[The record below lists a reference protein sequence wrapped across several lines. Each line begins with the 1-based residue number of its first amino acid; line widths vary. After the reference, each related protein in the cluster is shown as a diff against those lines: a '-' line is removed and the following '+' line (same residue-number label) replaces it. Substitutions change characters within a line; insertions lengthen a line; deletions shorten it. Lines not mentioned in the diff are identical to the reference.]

1 VSKNEKKL
9 KLVLASSSPF
19 RRQLLAQL
27 QVPFKVV
34 IPDIDETPRA
44 QEEPQ
49 GLVERLAIEKAQVVG
64 VNLTD
69 SLIIGSD
76 QVASYEGKIVGKPG
90 DRATAIEQLLG
101 ASGQTVRLYT
111 GVALLN
117 SNSGVIRSRVIPY
130 EVVFRDITLAMI
142 EGYLE
147 REEPYGCCGSL
158 QADGLGV
165 AFLAR
170 ISGDD
175 PSALI
180 GLPLITVI
188 DLLAQEN
195 YPIF

>member
-1 VSKNEKKL
+1 MSKNEKKPR
-9 KLVLASSSPF
+9 LVLASSSPF

-27 QVPFKVV
+27 QVPFTVV
-34 IPDIDETPRA
+34 VPDVDETVRA
-44 QEEPQ
+44 QEEAQ
-49 GLVERLAIEKAQVVG
+49 GLVERLAIEKAHVVG
-64 VNLTD
+64 AHLSD

-76 QVASYEGKIVGKPG
+76 QVASYDGQIVGKPG
-90 DRATAIEQLLG
+90 DRATAVKQLLA

-130 EVVFRDITLAMI
+130 EVVFKDITRARI
-142 EGYLE
+142 ERYLE
-147 REEPYGCCGSL
+147 REQPYGWCGSL
-158 QADGLGV
+158 RADGLGV
-165 AFLAR
+165 ALLAR

-195 YPIF
+195 YPVL

>member
-1 VSKNEKKL
+1 MSKNEKKPE
-9 KLVLASSSPF
+9 LVLASSSPF

-64 VNLTD
+64 VNLPN

-76 QVASYEGKIVGKPG
+76 QVASYDGKIVGKPG

-130 EVVFRDITLAMI
+130 EVVFRDITLATI

-165 AFLAR
+165 ALLAR
-170 ISGDD
+170 ISGND

-195 YPIF
+195 YSIF

>member
-1 VSKNEKKL
+1 MSKNEKKPE
-9 KLVLASSSPF
+9 LVLASSSPF
-19 RRQLLAQL
+19 RRQLLTQL

-49 GLVERLAIEKAQVVG
+49 ALVERLAIEKAQVVG
-64 VNLTD
+64 VNLSD
-69 SLIIGSD
+69 ALIIGSD
-76 QVASYEGKIVGKPG
+76 QVASYGGKIVGKPG
-90 DRATAIEQLLG
+90 DRATAIDQLLG

-117 SNSGVIRSRVIPY
+117 SKSGVIRSRVIPY

-165 AFLAR
+165 ALLAR

>member
-1 VSKNEKKL
+1 MSKNEKKPR
-9 KLVLASSSPF
+9 LVLASSSPF
-19 RRQLLAQL
+19 RRKLLAQL
-27 QVPFKVV
+27 QVPFTVV
-34 IPDIDETPRA
+34 VPDIDETVRA

-49 GLVERLAIEKAQVVG
+49 GLVERLAIEKAHVVG
-64 VNLTD
+64 AHLSD

-76 QVASYEGKIVGKPG
+76 QVASYGGEIVGKPG
-90 DRATAIEQLLG
+90 DRATAVKQLLA
-101 ASGQTVRLYT
+101 ASGQRVRLYT

-130 EVVFRDITLAMI
+130 EVVFRDITRAMI
-142 EGYLE
+142 ERYLA

-158 QADGLGV
+158 RADGLGV
-165 AFLAR
+165 ALLAR

-188 DLLAQEN
+188 DLLAKEN
-195 YPIF
+195 YRVL

>member
-1 VSKNEKKL
+1 MSKNEKKPR
-9 KLVLASSSPF
+9 LVLASSSPF

-27 QVPFKVV
+27 QVPFTVV
-34 IPDIDETPRA
+34 VPDIDETVRA
-44 QEEPQ
+44 QEEAQ
-49 GLVERLAIEKAQVVG
+49 GLVERLAIEKAHVVG
-64 VNLTD
+64 AHLSD

-76 QVASYEGKIVGKPG
+76 QVALYDGKIVGKPA
-90 DRATAIEQLLG
+90 DHATAVKQLLA

-130 EVVFRDITLAMI
+130 EVVFRDITRAMI
-142 EGYLE
+142 ERYLE
-147 REEPYGCCGSL
+147 REQPYGCCGSL
-158 QADGLGV
+158 RADGLGV
-165 AFLAR
+165 ALLAR

-195 YPIF
+195 YPVL

>member
-1 VSKNEKKL
+1 MSKNEKKPR
-9 KLVLASSSPF
+9 LVLASSSPF
-19 RRQLLAQL
+19 RRQLLAHL
-27 QVPFKVV
+27 QVPFTVV
-34 IPDIDETPRA
+34 VPDIDETVRA
-44 QEEPQ
+44 QEDAQ
-49 GLVERLAIEKAQVVG
+49 GLVERLAIEKAHVVG
-64 VNLTD
+64 AHLSD

-76 QVASYEGKIVGKPG
+76 QVALYDGKIVGKPG

-130 EVVFRDITLAMI
+130 EVVFRDITRAMI
-142 EGYLE
+142 ERYLA
-147 REEPYGCCGSL
+147 REEPFGCCGSL
-158 QADGLGV
+158 RADGLGF
-165 AFLAR
+165 ALLAR

-195 YPIF
+195 YPVL

>member
-1 VSKNEKKL
+1 MSKNEKKPR
-9 KLVLASSSPF
+9 LVLASSSPF
-19 RRQLLAQL
+19 RRKLLAQL
-27 QVPFKVV
+27 QVPFTVV
-34 IPDIDETPRA
+34 VPDIDETVRA
-44 QEEPQ
+44 QEQPQ
-49 GLVERLAIEKAQVVG
+49 GLVERLAIEKAHVVG
-64 VNLTD
+64 MKLSD

-76 QVASYEGKIVGKPG
+76 QVASYGGKIVGKPG
-90 DRATAIEQLLG
+90 DRATAVKQLLA

-130 EVVFRDITLAMI
+130 EVVFRDITRAMI
-142 EGYLE
+142 ERYLA

-158 QADGLGV
+158 RADGLGV
-165 AFLAR
+165 ALLAR

-195 YPIF
+195 YPVL

>member
-1 VSKNEKKL
+1 MSKNEKKPG
-9 KLVLASSSPF
+9 LVLASSSPF

-27 QVPFKVV
+27 QAPFTVV
-34 IPDIDETPRA
+34 IPDIDETAWAHEKPH
-44 QEEPQ
+44 
-49 GLVERLAIEKAQVVG
+49 GLVERLAIEKANVVG
-64 VNLTD
+64 ANLPD

-76 QVASYEGKIVGKPG
+76 QVASYDGKIFGKPG
-90 DRATAIEQLLG
+90 NRETAVKQLLA

-130 EVVFRDITLAMI
+130 EVVFRDITRAMI
-142 EGYLE
+142 ERYLE
-147 REEPYGCCGSL
+147 REQPYGCCGSL
-158 QADGLGV
+158 RADGLGV
-165 AFLAR
+165 ALLSR

-195 YPIF
+195 YPVL

>member
-1 VSKNEKKL
+1 MSKNEKKPR
-9 KLVLASSSPF
+9 LVLASSSPF

-27 QVPFKVV
+27 QVPFTVV
-34 IPDIDETPRA
+34 VPDIDETVRA
-44 QEEPQ
+44 QEEAQ
-49 GLVERLAIEKAQVVG
+49 GLVERLAIEKAHVVG
-64 VNLTD
+64 AHLSD

-76 QVASYEGKIVGKPG
+76 QVALYDGKIVGKPG
-90 DRATAIEQLLG
+90 DHATAVKQLLA

-130 EVVFRDITLAMI
+130 EVVFRDITRAMI
-142 EGYLE
+142 ERYLE
-147 REEPYGCCGSL
+147 REHPYGCCGSL
-158 QADGLGV
+158 RADGLGV
-165 AFLAR
+165 ALLAR

-195 YPIF
+195 YPVL

>member
-1 VSKNEKKL
+1 MSKNEHKPG
-9 KLVLASSSPF
+9 LVLASSSPF

-27 QVPFKVV
+27 QVPFTVV
-34 IPDIDETPRA
+34 VPDIDETVRP

-49 GLVERLAIEKAQVVG
+49 GLVERLAMEKAHVVG
-64 VNLTD
+64 AHLSD

-76 QVASYEGKIVGKPG
+76 QVAWYGGEIVGKPG
-90 DRATAIEQLLG
+90 DRATAVKQLLA
-101 ASGQTVRLYT
+101 ASGQRVRLYT

-130 EVVFRDITLAMI
+130 EVVFRDITPAMI
-142 EGYLE
+142 ERYLA

-158 QADGLGV
+158 RADGLGV
-165 AFLAR
+165 ALLAR

-188 DLLAQEN
+188 DLLAKEN
-195 YPIF
+195 YRVL

>member
-27 QVPFKVV
+27 QVPFTVV

-44 QEEPQ
+44 KEEPR
-49 GLVERLAIEKAQVVG
+49 GLVERLAIEIAQVVG
-64 VNLTD
+64 VNLPD

-142 EGYLE
+142 ESYLE

>member
-1 VSKNEKKL
+1 MSKNEKNL

-142 EGYLE
+142 EDYLE

-165 AFLAR
+165 ALLAR

-195 YPIF
+195 YSIF

>member
-1 VSKNEKKL
+1 MSKNEKKPE
-9 KLVLASSSPF
+9 LVLASSSPF

-64 VNLTD
+64 VNLPN

-76 QVASYEGKIVGKPG
+76 QVASYDGKIVGKPG

-165 AFLAR
+165 ALLAR

>member
-1 VSKNEKKL
+1 VSKNEKKPE
-9 KLVLASSSPF
+9 LVLASSSPF

-64 VNLTD
+64 VNLPD

-76 QVASYEGKIVGKPG
+76 QVASYKGKIVGKPG

-158 QADGLGV
+158 RADGLGV
-165 AFLAR
+165 ALLAR

>member
-1 VSKNEKKL
+1 VSKNKRKPG
-9 KLVLASSSPF
+9 LVLASSSPF

-27 QVPFKVV
+27 QVPFTVV
-34 IPDIDETPRA
+34 VPNIDETARA

-49 GLVERLAIEKAQVVG
+49 GLVERLAIEKARVVG
-64 VNLTD
+64 THLTD

-76 QVASYEGKIVGKPG
+76 QVASYDGKIVGKPG
-90 DRATAIEQLLG
+90 DRTTAVKQLLA

-147 REEPYGCCGSL
+147 REQPYGCCGSL

-195 YPIF
+195 YSIL

>member
-1 VSKNEKKL
+1 MSKNKRKPG
-9 KLVLASSSPF
+9 LVLASSSPF

-27 QVPFKVV
+27 QVPFTVV
-34 IPDIDETPRA
+34 VPNIDETARA

-49 GLVERLAIEKAQVVG
+49 GLVERLAIEKARVVG
-64 VNLTD
+64 THLTD

-76 QVASYEGKIVGKPG
+76 QVASYDGKIVGKPG
-90 DRATAIEQLLG
+90 DRTTAVKQLLA

-147 REEPYGCCGSL
+147 REQPYGCCGSL

-195 YPIF
+195 YSIL